1 MRTTMLSLLGVALLT
16 ATAVAEVA
24 GTYDVK
30 YEEVA
35 TNCNSPLKYPTGTL
49 EVKVKGTTVTVD
61 IERTPVMQGSIA
73 KNGKISAKS
82 RSGHTPVGGMDGVFS
97 VAGRIT
103 PEGMLTFMMIG
114 EYTAG
119 GKSLCTQSWNVVGA
133 RSDTQKS
140 AAKSSARAK
149 SSKRTASQAL
159 GPDTTDEDDAPLQL
173 VVLPSILQ

>member
-1 MRTTMLSLLGVALLT
+1 MRTTLLSLLGVALLT
-16 ATAVAEVA
+16 ASAAADVA

-73 KNGKISAKS
+73 KNGKVSAKS
-82 RSGHTPVGGMDGVFS
+82 RSGRTPVGGMDGVFS

-114 EYTAG
+114 EYTAS
-119 GKSLCTQSWNVVGA
+119 GKSLCTQSWNIVGS
-133 RSDTQKS
+133 RSDTQKN
-140 AAKSSARAK
+140 AAPAKKTGKKRSTRAM
-149 SSKRTASQAL
+149 TQA
-159 GPDTTDEDDAPLQL
+159 TDDDVAESPQL
-173 VVLPSILQ
+173 IVLPSILQSS

>member
-1 MRTTMLSLLGVALLT
+1 MRTTLLSLLGVALLT
-16 ATAVAEVA
+16 ASAAAEVA

-35 TNCNSPLKYPTGTL
+35 TNCNSPLTYPTGTL

-97 VAGRIT
+97 VAGRLT
-103 PEGMLTFMMIG
+103 AEGMLTFMMIG
-114 EYTAG
+114 EYTAS
-119 GKSLCTQSWNVVGA
+119 GKSLCTQSWNIVGS
-133 RSDTQKS
+133 RSDTQKN
-140 AAKSSARAK
+140 AAPAK
-149 SSKRTASQAL
+149 KTLKKRSSQAM
-159 GPDTTDEDDAPLQL
+159 TQATDDDGVESLQL
-173 VVLPSILQ
+173 FVLPSILQSS